1 MDNTNTIINT
11 ETKTQKD
18 DLSANNLR
26 DPNIILPQSRRNM
39 KPASISG
46 PIDIQKKTL
55 EFRDFFQST
64 LVYHIAL

>member
-1 MDNTNTIINT
+1 MDNTDAKINS

-39 KPASISG
+39 KPVSASE
-46 PIDIQKKTL
+46 PLDMPL
-55 EFRDFFQST
+55 
-64 LVYHIAL
+64 